1 MPFMPEESSD
11 LTPVIVAGA
20 SRPARWL
27 VLCDHA
33 SNAVPSW
40 VANGDLGISRGDMSR
55 HIAYD
60 VGASGLALKLAE
72 RLDAP
77 AVLANYS
84 RLVIDPNRGEHDPTL
99 VMRIYDGTIIPANR
113 DADETEIERRKE
125 MLYRPYHR
133 TIAEIAA
140 RRSDTVILSVHSFTP
155 QFRGRKPRPWH
166 VTLLFADDDR
176 LSLPLLAGLARERQ
190 LVVGANQPYSGRLEG
205 DTIDR
210 HAVQTRR
217 QNALIEV
224 RNDLIGEE
232 KDQAEWADRLARVLP
247 EALQAAETRGEA

>member
-1 MPFMPEESSD
+1 MPFMPRESPD
-11 LTPVIVAGA
+11 PAPVIVAGE

-40 VANGDLGISRGDMSR
+40 VANGDLGISPDDMSR
-55 HIAYD
+55 HIAHD

-77 AVLANYS
+77 VVLANYS

-133 TIAEIAA
+133 TIAKIAA
-140 RRSDTVILSVHSFTP
+140 RRPDTVILAVHSFTP
-155 QFRGRKPRPWH
+155 RFRGRKPRPWH
-166 VTLLFADDDR
+166 VTLLFAEDDR
-176 LSLPLLAGLARERQ
+176 LSLPLLAGLARDRQ

-210 HAVQTRR
+210 HAVQTGR
-217 QNALIEV
+217 QNTLIEV

-232 KDQAEWADRLARVLP
+232 RDQAEWADRLAGVLP